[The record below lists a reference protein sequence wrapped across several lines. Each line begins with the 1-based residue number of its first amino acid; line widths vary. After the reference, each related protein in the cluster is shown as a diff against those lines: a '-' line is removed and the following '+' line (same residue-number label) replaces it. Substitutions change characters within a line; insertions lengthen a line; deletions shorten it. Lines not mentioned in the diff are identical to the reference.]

1 MRGFELTDLLNKF
14 LPKRVK
20 STSFLHPLCFQIS
33 LVFKP
38 LSALASRSGLV
49 VFQND
54 INHAAKPDQNHNAD
68 EDELDDVKNAH
79 CFFSSLLA
87 ARTPR

>member
-14 LPKRVK
+14 LSKRVK
-20 STSFLHPLCFQIS
+20 STSFLHPPCFQTDLI
-33 LVFKP
+33 FT
-38 LSALASRSGLV
+38 LASRSGLV

>member
-1 MRGFELTDLLNKF
+1 MRGFGLTDLLNKF

-20 STSFLHPLCFQIS
+20 STSFLHLPCFQTR
-33 LVFKP
+33 LHTR
-38 LSALASRSGLV
+38 LTSGLV

-54 INHAAKPDQNHNAD
+54 INHAAKPDQNHCAD
-68 EDELDDVKNAH
+68 EDKLDDVKNAH